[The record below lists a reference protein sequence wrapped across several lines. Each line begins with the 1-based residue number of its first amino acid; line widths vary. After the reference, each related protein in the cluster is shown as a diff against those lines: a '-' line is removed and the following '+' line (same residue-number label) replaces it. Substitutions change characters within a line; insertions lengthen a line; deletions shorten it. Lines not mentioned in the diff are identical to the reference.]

1 MRSVVDQQAF
11 EPLRNA
17 LLARAREEAA
27 TTVARMLNDTATEL
41 DAARLA
47 ADQAAQDARRRGE
60 AEGTTAVA
68 IDDAIVRRQ
77 VHTLILAARLSVY
90 EQLRL
95 KVRNDVRQL
104 HSEPIY
110 RDLRDTM
117 ASAGRSLLG
126 SSATVR
132 DIDDGCVIES
142 SGRRVEVTLG
152 SLADWAL
159 ESVLTESSEWTP

>member
-1 MRSVVDQQAF
+1 MRGVDDQAL

-27 TTVARMLNDTATEL
+27 TSVARMLNDTATEL

-60 AEGTTAVA
+60 AEGATSVA
-68 IDDAIVRRQ
+68 IDDATVRRQ
-77 VHTLILAARLSVY
+77 VHTLLLAARLSVY
-90 EQLRL
+90 EQLRR
-95 KVRNDVRQL
+95 KVRNEVRQL
-104 HSEPIY
+104 HGEPIY

-117 ASAGRSLLG
+117 TSAGRSLVG
-126 SSATVR
+126 PRATVR
-132 DIDDGCVIES
+132 DVDDGCVIEA

-159 ESVLTESSEWTP
+159 AGVLAESSEWTP